1 MADVPVFDISDLNR
15 KAYETAQSRRVY
27 RKASGWL
34 DAGEQAAIAASGFGK
49 PGCAVLD
56 IGIGGGRTT
65 PLLSAINPNYVGV
78 DYISQLVEAARARFP
93 EADLRQ
99 MDARRLAFGDGA
111 FDAVLFSYNGIDSV
125 NQADR
130 IAILAEIFRVL
141 RPGGCFCFSSLNR
154 YGPAFAQQFQRPFG
168 MDTSS
173 LRALVLD
180 LARAIRWYAMFL
192 VVGLPVYLQAR
203 RANRRSKTTELVARQ
218 VSAHYGGLVL
228 LFTSAAANVALLRQA
243 GFEVALILDEAGNDV
258 AGDGKAEDSRW
269 LYYVA
274 RKPAAA
280 GLQGGVGGAQAGG

>member
-1 MADVPVFDISDLNR
+1 MADVHVFDISDLNR

-34 DAGEQAAIAASGFGK
+34 DAGEQAAIAAAGFSE

-65 PLLSAINPNYVGV
+65 PLLRAIAPNYIGV
-78 DYISQLVEAARARFP
+78 DYVSQLVDAAKARFP

-99 MDARRLAFGDGA
+99 MDARRLGFGDGA
-111 FDAVLFSYNGIDSV
+111 FGAVLFSYNGIDSV
-125 NQADR
+125 SEVDR

-154 YGPAFAQQFQRPFG
+154 YGPAFVQQFQKPFG

-173 LRALVLD
+173 LRALALD
-180 LARAIRWYAMFL
+180 LARAARWYAMFL
-192 VVGLPVYLQAR
+192 VVGLPVYLKARKAR
-203 RANRRSKTTELVARQ
+203 RGSEASEMVARQ

-228 LFTSAAANVALLRQA
+228 MFTSAAANVALLRRV
-243 GFEVALILDEAGNDV
+243 GFEVVLILDEAGGDV

-280 GLQGGVGGAQAGG
+280 GLQGGVGGA